1 MPAPPTCCVNVYSTF
16 RLLEWARAA
25 SAEALVLVSTG
36 GRYGYSST
44 PFAEDDEVRPGRPC
58 FRSKYAAEMLLDGYT
73 TCCAESSR

>member
-1 MPAPPTCCVNVYSTF
+1 M
-16 RLLEWARAA
+16 
-25 SAEALVLVSTG
+25 LVSTG

-44 PFAEDDEVRPGRPC
+44 PFAEDDEVRPGGPY